1 MKRKII
7 PLIQTYILLM
17 SCYLVLSVI
26 LAIICTFIHLSSF
39 AYEIIVYVLSYII
52 LLIATIFLFKIV
64 KRSYLLY
71 GSVFAGSYLL
81 IMIIFHIDH
90 FSLSII
96 LKPAIILAVFCGL
109 YYLKKNNDV

>member
-7 PLIQTYILLM
+7 PLVQTYILLM

-39 AYEIIVYVLSYII
+39 AYEIIVYILSYII
-52 LLIATIFLFKIV
+52 LLIVTIYLFKIV
-64 KRSYLLY
+64 KQSYWLY
-71 GSVFAGSYLL
+71 GALFAGSYLL
-81 IMIIFHIDH
+81 IMIIFHINQ
-90 FSLSII
+90 FSFSII
-96 LKPAIILAVFCGL
+96 LKPMIILAVFFGL